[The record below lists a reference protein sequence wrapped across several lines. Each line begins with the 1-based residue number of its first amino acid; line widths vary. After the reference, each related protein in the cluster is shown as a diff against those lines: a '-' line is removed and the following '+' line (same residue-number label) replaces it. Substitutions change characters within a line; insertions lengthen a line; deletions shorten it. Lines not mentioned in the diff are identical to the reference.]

1 MQTDLPHTLYL
12 RDNDNGNGKKKRS
25 KSSGFKYNKND
36 PAIEKQMKAIQRAK
50 ERREAKERGDAPYT
64 MDELFK

>member
-12 RDNDNGNGKKKRS
+12 RDKKRGGKNNKG
-25 KSSGFKYNKND
+25 KSSDFKYNKND

-50 ERREAKERGDAPYT
+50 ERREAKERGEAPYT
-64 MDELFK
+64 TDELFK